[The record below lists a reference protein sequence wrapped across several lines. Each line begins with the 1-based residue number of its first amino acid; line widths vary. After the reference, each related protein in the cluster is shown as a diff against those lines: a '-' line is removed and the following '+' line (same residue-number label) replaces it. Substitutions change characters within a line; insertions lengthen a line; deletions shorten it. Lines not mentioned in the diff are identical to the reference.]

1 MSVSPLTPV
10 DYIAAGY
17 WQDFLAD
24 RSIAGGTAYESE
36 LRACTLDESLVSL
49 QRVDILLS
57 RIRRDL
63 IKADKWDEAELLA
76 DGHYR
81 NLMVFLAFYAGR
93 VLAQQWQ
100 HTPRWY
106 GQFELSKRYPNL
118 SLISDDFYQHMAV
131 VYDDDSVEFG
141 VGSTSLFFALEPI
154 GLRLFGHIDRQLEAV
169 QGGEIASGLYQAVCA
184 RLPDT
189 AGATAATDASQST
202 KQFTAT
208 NVNLDSGGNGNIINS
223 DKHAQDKKKHASV
236 RPAVVVDEY
245 SEAMMVN
252 DESVS
257 KKFSERDR
265 LTNPQESDAISS
277 LENGN
282 SSSLSSVK
290 SATMS
295 SDTSPTPQVFRQLL
309 IELDEI
315 EVVQTA
321 GNIEYQKASKVLD
334 QFEKHIAKKDKPR
347 AQITFSERHLAAKE
361 QALQALQESSRL
373 GNTAAMLRLAMYE
386 LLGEGISLDDSRGA
400 ESGLEWVKQAA
411 NSNDCRGQRLLSKM
425 YYQGIGVP
433 QDVASGKHWLDKAA
447 KNGHPEAANV
457 VMQWQQAQALIATQK
472 QEQHSSKRYM
482 VLFAVVIVMAI
493 LILVIV

>member
-24 RSIAGGTAYESE
+24 RPIAGGIAYESE
-36 LRACTLDESLVSL
+36 LRACTLDESLASL

-63 IKADKWDEAELLA
+63 IKEDKWDETVLLA
-76 DGHYR
+76 DEQYR
-81 NLMVFLAFYAGR
+81 NLMVFSAFYAGR
-93 VLAQQWQ
+93 VLTQQWQ

-106 GQFELSKRYPNL
+106 GRFELSKRYPHL
-118 SLISDDFYQHMAV
+118 LLISDDFYQHMAV
-131 VYDDDSVEFG
+131 DYDDGSEELG
-141 VGSTSLFFALEPI
+141 VGLTSLFFALEPI
-154 GLRLFGHIDRQLEAV
+154 GLRLFGHIDRQFEAV
-169 QGGEIASGLYQAVCA
+169 QGGEVASGLYQAVCA
-184 RLPDT
+184 RLPNT
-189 AGATAATDASQST
+189 TGATAATDVSQST
-202 KQFTAT
+202 KQFTGT
-208 NVNLDSGGNGNIINS
+208 NVNLNS
-223 DKHAQDKKKHASV
+223 NSNSNSNSVNVNVNNDKHAQDKEHASMS
-236 RPAVVVDEY
+236 PVVVADEY
-245 SEAMMVN
+245 SEAMVVD

-257 KKFSERDR
+257 KKLSEQDR
-265 LTNPQESDAISS
+265 LTKPEESDETSS
-277 LENGN
+277 LEHGR
-282 SSSLSSVK
+282 SPSLSSVK

-295 SDTSPTPQVFRQLL
+295 SDTSPTPKIFRQLL
-309 IELDEI
+309 IELDDI

-361 QALQALQESSRL
+361 QALQALQESSNL

-400 ESGLEWVKQAA
+400 ESGLKWIKQAA
-411 NSNDCRGQRLLSKM
+411 NSNDSRGQRLLSKM

-433 QDVASGKHWLDKAA
+433 QDVASGKYWLDKAA
-447 KNGHPEAANV
+447 ENGHPEAANV
-457 VMQWQQAQALIATQK
+457 V
-472 QEQHSSKRYM
+472 
-482 VLFAVVIVMAI
+482 
-493 LILVIV
+493 